1 TRHAL
6 LYLCLKWIASCTP
19 IHIFKSPSPETI
31 PRVAPLST
39 KNERCGNRSR
49 RRLSLQK
56 CVQGRTNTISPRY
69 SRTTTRTES
78 SRYCS
83 HAGTVSGGRSPGR
96 SFDGGGVGGTG
107 EVSSGNKLGCCD
119 MRWFDSTGGTRIAN
133 TPRAAFPPASSQIT
147 CLSK

>member
-1 TRHAL
+1 IFVGKRRALKRRRRFTRHAL

-19 IHIFKSPSPETI
+19 IHIFKSPRPETI

-69 SRTTTRTES
+69 NRTTTRTES

-83 HAGTVSGGRSPGR
+83 HAGTAPGR
-96 SFDGGGVGGTG
+96 RPDGGGVGGTG
-107 EVSSGNKLGCCD
+107 
-119 MRWFDSTGGTRIAN
+119 
-133 TPRAAFPPASSQIT
+133 
-147 CLSK
+147 